1 MARITAALLIA
12 LLLTGTVAHIIG
24 LSYAAGLLGQPWMV
38 GALGAYGLTT
48 TTFALMVVWT
58 NVRRPRGSDPNALPP
73 AAPSD
78 ASLMDSI
85 GQLMEGAAKRP
96 RRSARVPEELTRE
109 QE

>member
-1 MARITAALLIA
+1 MARITTALLIA
-12 LLLTGTVAHIIG
+12 LLLTGTAAHVIG
-24 LSYAAGLLGQPWMV
+24 LGYAAGLLGRVWVV
-38 GALGAYGLTT
+38 GALGAYGLATT
-48 TTFALMVVWT
+48 ALALIVVWT

-96 RRSARVPEELTRE
+96 RRSARVPEELTRDE
-109 QE
+109 

>member
-58 NVRRPRGSDPNALPP
+58 NVRRPP

-78 ASLMDSI
+78 DSLMDSI